1 LIGSVVS
8 HYRVV
13 ERLGGEDE
21 RSALYKAQDLQ
32 QERMVALQL
41 LPGGGGAD
49 DEAARQR
56 FAEESSRA
64 SSIGDPNI
72 GHVYEVGET
81 GDGRVFLAMAL
92 DEGEPLS
99 VRLARGPIGLEKALD
114 VGSQIAAGLASAHAE
129 GIVHG
134 ALDASQILVDAEGRV
149 RIVGFGAASLPGAA
163 ERARAYLSPQRLRG
177 APADPRGDLWS
188 LGVLLYEMI
197 AGVHPFPGTD
207 ALAGGPE
214 PLPPP
219 LPDDIPADLAGVV
232 TRALAPRLVDRY
244 ASAGEIRAALR
255 EAEGT
260 GALVRPVSGRSFPPR
275 SGSGLRRPPRPRPG
289 DAPPGGAS
297 GSVSPSSMTG
307 RVIGH
312 YVIREHLGGGGMGV
326 VYKAEDTRLER
337 TVALKFLPPELT
349 RDPMAKARFLQEARA
364 ASALEHPNI
373 CTIHEVDETDDGQ
386 LYLAMPA
393 YDGETLKRRIER
405 GPLPVGE
412 AVDIAIQI
420 GQGLAKAHRQGI
432 VHRDIKP
439 ANLIVTGDGIVK
451 ILDFGLAKLA
461 GAAGLTRAGFCLG
474 TPSYMSPEQARG
486 DVDHRTDLWSLG
498 VVLYEMVAGRPP
510 FRADTDQGII
520 YALLTDEPE
529 PLRKLR
535 PDAPAELEQI
545 VKGMLA
551 KDPEARYPSLEPAI
565 ADLRH
570 LAGVSTGLSRVSLL
584 HPVVRP
590 SRWKASALAAIGGLV
605 LIVAF
610 LLLRGPGGAGLG
622 GEKPLQRTNDSLTDL
637 EGRET
642 HPSLAADGSFFV
654 YAKDA
659 GGDSDIFWQ
668 RVGGGNPRNLTA
680 DSQADDSQPAL
691 SPDGKQIAFRSERD
705 GGGLYV
711 MGATGESAVRLTGE
725 GYDPA
730 WSPDG
735 AWIVY
740 AAEGVTDPRRRSY
753 VSKVFRVRVADGKV
767 EPIATGG
774 DAVQPSWSP
783 NNLRIAY
790 WGLATGTSKR
800 VVYTIPAGGVE
811 GGKPLAVTDGS
822 SMDWNPVWSPD
833 GSYLYFVSDRNR
845 TMTLWRVRID
855 ERSGKVQGD
864 PEDLTT
870 PAEWSG
876 FLSLSGDGKQIAYA
890 TRDGKANLE
899 SIGFDPV
906 AEKVV
911 GEPRPVTQGSRMV
924 RSGDVSPDGRWI
936 VYDTSLPQEDLYVS
950 SVDGEQVRQLTN
962 DAARDRIPRW
972 SPDGQRILFYS
983 DRGGSYQAWSI
994 RADGGD
1000 RRPLTPSTVRV
1011 FDSIWMPDGKGLAVL
1026 TADGPATVDLSKPLE
1041 QRLPERLPNAVQGDQ
1056 AFVPTSMSADRKW
1069 IIGEVQANTGG
1080 HGIARYS
1087 LERRQLE
1094 RLFPSGT
1101 VPVWVHGGKIAY
1113 IDAGK
1118 VFLLDVETR
1127 KSRLVQ
1133 APPPN
1138 TNSVYKMVTVAP
1150 DARTL
1155 YVLRSSDEGD
1165 IKLLRMR

>member
-13 ERLGGEDE
+13 ERLGGEGE
-21 RSALYKAQDLQ
+21 GAALYKAQDLQ
-32 QERMVALQL
+32 RERMVALQL

-81 GDGRVFLAMAL
+81 DDGRVFLAMAL

-99 VRLARGPIGLEKALD
+99 ARLARGPLSLEQAVD
-114 VGSQIAAGLASAHAE
+114 ICTQIAAGLASAHAE

-134 ALDASQILVDAEGRV
+134 ALDASQVLVDAEGRV
-149 RIVGFGAASLPGAA
+149 KIVGFGAAGLPGAA
-163 ERARAYLSPQRLRG
+163 GRARSYLSPQRLRG
-177 APADPRGDLWS
+177 NQADARGDLWS

-197 AGVHPFPGTD
+197 AGQHPFPGSD

-214 PLPPP
+214 PVPG
-219 LPDDIPADLAGVV
+219 DIPADLARIVS
-232 TRALAPRLVDRY
+232 RALAQRPGDRY
-244 ASAGEIRAALR
+244 GSAGEIRAALR
-255 EAEGT
+255 AAAGT
-260 GALVRPVSGRSFPPR
+260 GELARPARQADT
-275 SGSGLRRPPRPRPG
+275 GLRRAPRPPL
-289 DAPPGGAS
+289 DEAPRS
-297 GSVSPSSMTG
+297 SSPVG
-307 RVIGH
+307 RAIGH
-312 YVIREHLGGGGMGV
+312 YIIREHLGGGGMGV

-364 ASALEHPNI
+364 ASALDHPNI

-405 GPLPVGE
+405 GPVPLGE

-439 ANLIVTGDGIVK
+439 ANLMLTSDGIVK

-498 VVLYEMVAGRPP
+498 VVLYEMVTGRPP

-520 YALLTDEPE
+520 YALLTEEPE

-535 PDAPAELEQI
+535 PDAPPELEQI

-551 KDPEARYPSLEPAI
+551 KDPDARYPGLEPAL

-570 LAGVSTGLSRVSLL
+570 LTGVSKSLSGVSMLQ
-584 HPVVRP
+584 PVTRP
-590 SRWKASALAAIGGLV
+590 SRWKASAIAAITALV

-610 LLLRGPGGAGLG
+610 LLFRGWSGGGLG
-622 GEKPLQRTNDSLTDL
+622 GEKPLQRTNESLTDL

-654 YAKDA
+654 YAKEE

-680 DSQADDSQPAL
+680 ESTAEDSQPAL
-691 SPDGKQIAFRSERD
+691 SPDGQQIAFRSERD

-711 MGATGESAVRLTGE
+711 MGSTGESAVRLSGE

-753 VSKVFRVRVADGKV
+753 TSKLFRVHVADSKV
-767 EPIATGG
+767 EPVATGG

-783 NNLRIAY
+783 HSLRIAY
-790 WGLATGTSKR
+790 WGLDASTSRRVIWTVPTG
-800 VVYTIPAGGVE
+800 GGD
-811 GGKPLAVTDGS
+811 PLAVTDGGS
-822 SMDWNPVWSPD
+822 IDWNPVWSPD
-833 GSYLYFVSDRNR
+833 GQYLYFVSDRSR
-845 TMTLWRVRID
+845 SMTLWRVPID
-855 ERSGKVQGD
+855 ERSGRVKGD

-876 FLSLSGDGKQIAYA
+876 FLSVSGDGKQIAYA
-890 TRDGKANLE
+890 TRDDKSNLE
-899 SIGFDPV
+899 RIAFDPAV
-906 AEKVV
+906 ERVV
-911 GEPRPVTQGSRMV
+911 GEPAPVTQGSRMV
-924 RSGDVSPDGRWI
+924 RSADVSPDGRSI
-936 VYDTSLPQEDLYVS
+936 VFDTSLPQEDIYVIGA
-950 SVDGEQVRQLTN
+950 DGEAMRQLTN
-962 DAARDRIPRW
+962 DAARDRLPRW

-983 DRGGSYQAWSI
+983 DRNGSYQAWSI

-1000 RRPLTPSTVRV
+1000 RQPLTLQKDRI
-1011 FDSIWMPDGKGLAVL
+1011 FDSIWMPDGRQVVVL
-1026 TADGPATVDLSKPLE
+1026 LLTGGPALIDLSKPLD
-1041 QRLPERLPNAVQGDQ
+1041 QRQPQPLPNAVRRDET
-1056 AFVPTSMSADRKW
+1056 FIPTSRSQDGKW
-1069 IIGEVQANTGG
+1069 FAGELQNASGAKLGV
-1080 HGIARYS
+1080 ARYS
-1087 LERRQLE
+1087 IPDQRYEQL
-1094 RLFPSGT
+1094 LHSGSL
-1101 VPVWVHGGKIAY
+1101 PVWVRDKIAY
-1113 IDAGK
+1113 IDEGK
-1118 VFLLDVETR
+1118 VFLLDPEAR
-1127 KSRLVQ
+1127 KSHLVL
-1133 APPPN
+1133 APPSN
-1138 TNSVYKMVTVAP
+1138 TNSVFRLLTVAP
-1150 DARTL
+1150 DGRAL
-1155 YVLRSSDEGD
+1155 FLLRSSNEGD
-1165 IKLLRMR
+1165 IKLLRMQ

>member
-32 QERMVALQL
+32 QERVVALQL

-99 VRLARGPIGLEKALD
+99 VRLARGPIGVETALD

-149 RIVGFGAASLPGAA
+149 RIVGFGAGSLPGAA

-197 AGVHPFPGTD
+197 AAVHPFPGAD
-207 ALAGGPE
+207 ALVAGPE
-214 PLPPP
+214 PLPG
-219 LPDDIPADLAGVV
+219 DIPEDLARIV

-244 ASAGEIRAALR
+244 ASAGEIRADLR
-255 EAEGT
+255 SVERT
-260 GALVRPVSGRSFPPR
+260 GERTWSASPRSPRSLPPR
-275 SGSGLRRPPRPRPG
+275 APRPLSD
-289 DAPPGGAS
+289 DAPR
-297 GSVSPSSMTG
+297 PSSMTG

-337 TVALKFLPPELT
+337 IVALKFLPPELT

-373 CTIHEVDETDDGQ
+373 CTIHEVDETGDGQ

-520 YALLTDEPE
+520 YALLTDAPE

-535 PDAPAELEQI
+535 PDAPAELERI
-545 VKGMLA
+545 VKGMLD
-551 KDPEARYPSLEPAI
+551 KDPDARYPGLEPAL

-570 LAGVSTGLSRVSLL
+570 LAGVSTGLSRVSLS
-584 HPVVRP
+584 HPVARP
-590 SRWKASALAAIGGLV
+590 SRWKAPAIAAIGALV
-605 LIVAF
+605 LIVTV
-610 LLLRGPGGAGLG
+610 LLLRGPGGD
-622 GEKPLQRTNDSLTDL
+622 KPLQRTNESLTDL

-680 DSQADDSQPAL
+680 DAPADDSQPAL
-691 SPDGKQIAFRSERD
+691 SPEGKQIAFRSERG

-725 GYDPA
+725 GFDPA

-740 AAEGVTDPRRRSY
+740 ATEGVSDPRRRSNA
-753 VSKVFRVRVADGKV
+753 SRLLRVRVVDAKV

-783 NNLRIAY
+783 HNLRIAY
-790 WGLATGTSKR
+790 WGLAAGTAKR
-800 VVYTIPAGGVE
+800 VIWTIPVA
-811 GGKPLAVTDGS
+811 GGKPLAVTDGGS
-822 SMDWNPVWSPD
+822 IDWNPVWSPD

-845 TMTLWRVRID
+845 TMTLWRVPID

-876 FLSLSGDGKQIAYA
+876 FLSLSGDGRQIAYA

-899 SIGFDPV
+899 SIGFDPA
-906 AEKVV
+906 AERVV

-924 RSGDVSPDGRWI
+924 RSADASPDGHWI
-936 VYDTSLPQEDLYVS
+936 VYDTSLPQEDLYVVS
-950 SVDGEQVRQLTN
+950 TDGEQMRQLTN
-962 DAARDRIPRW
+962 DAAHDRVPRW
-972 SPDGQRILFYS
+972 SPDGRRILFYS
-983 DRGGSYQAWSI
+983 DRNGIYQPWSI

-1000 RRPLTPSTVRV
+1000 RQPLTAIKNRIS
-1011 FDSIWMPDGKGLAVL
+1011 DSIWTPDGKWLVVLPVDGL
-1026 TADGPATVDLSKPLE
+1026 PSMVDLSKPLE
-1041 QRLPERLPNAVQGDQ
+1041 QRRLEPFPNAVQGDQ
-1056 AFVPTSMSADRKW
+1056 VFIPTSWSPDGKW
-1069 IIGEVQANTGG
+1069 FAGEVQTTTEKL
-1080 HGIARYS
+1080 GIARYS
-1087 LERRQLE
+1087 ILGGHYELLYGQGSL
-1094 RLFPSGT
+1094 
-1101 VPVWVHGGKIAY
+1101 PVWVRDKIIY
-1113 IDAGK
+1113 VDAGK
-1118 VFLLDVETR
+1118 VFLLDPETR
-1127 KSRLVQ
+1127 KSRLIL

-1138 TNSVYKMVTVAP
+1138 TNSVYKLVTVAP
-1150 DARTL
+1150 GGRAL
-1155 YVLRSSDEGD
+1155 YLLRSSDEGD
-1165 IKLLRMR
+1165 IKILRMQ

>member
-1 LIGSVVS
+1 
-8 HYRVV
+8 
-13 ERLGGEDE
+13 
-21 RSALYKAQDLQ
+21 
-32 QERMVALQL
+32 MT
-41 LPGGGGAD
+41 
-49 DEAARQR
+49 
-56 FAEESSRA
+56 A
-64 SSIGDPNI
+64 SS
-72 GHVYEVGET
+72 T
-81 GDGRVFLAMAL
+81 
-92 DEGEPLS
+92 
-99 VRLARGPIGLEKALD
+99 
-114 VGSQIAAGLASAHAE
+114 
-129 GIVHG
+129 
-134 ALDASQILVDAEGRV
+134 
-149 RIVGFGAASLPGAA
+149 
-163 ERARAYLSPQRLRG
+163 SPCR
-177 APADPRGDLWS
+177 
-188 LGVLLYEMI
+188 
-197 AGVHPFPGTD
+197 H
-207 ALAGGPE
+207 
-214 PLPPP
+214 
-219 LPDDIPADLAGVV
+219 
-232 TRALAPRLVDRY
+232 
-244 ASAGEIRAALR
+244 
-255 EAEGT
+255 
-260 GALVRPVSGRSFPPR
+260 
-275 SGSGLRRPPRPRPG
+275 
-289 DAPPGGAS
+289 
-297 GSVSPSSMTG
+297 
-307 RVIGH
+307 
-312 YVIREHLGGGGMGV
+312 
-326 VYKAEDTRLER
+326 
-337 TVALKFLPPELT
+337 
-349 RDPMAKARFLQEARA
+349 
-364 ASALEHPNI
+364 
-373 CTIHEVDETDDGQ
+373 
-386 LYLAMPA
+386 

-498 VVLYEMVAGRPP
+498 VVLYEMVTGRPP

-520 YALLTDEPE
+520 YALLTEEPE

-551 KDPEARYPSLEPAI
+551 KDPGSRYPGLEPAI
-565 ADLRH
+565 ADLRL
-570 LAGVSTGLSRVSLL
+570 LAGVSTGLSRISLS

-590 SRWKASALAAIGGLV
+590 SRWKAPALAAIGALV

-610 LLLRGPGGAGLG
+610 LLLRGPGEAGLG

-668 RVGGGNPRNLTA
+668 RAGGGNPRNLTA

-691 SPDGKQIAFRSERD
+691 SPDGEQIAFRSERD

-711 MGATGESAVRLTGE
+711 MGATGESAVRVSGE
-725 GYDPA
+725 GFDPA

-740 AAEGVTDPRRRSY
+740 ATQEVTDPRRRSY
-753 VSKVFRVRVADGKV
+753 VSKLWRLRLADGTR
-767 EPIATGG
+767 ERIETGG

-790 WGLATGTSKR
+790 WGLATGTAKR
-800 VVYTIPAGGVE
+800 VIWTIPVAGGR
-811 GGKPLAVTDGS
+811 PSAVTDGGAI
-822 SMDWNPVWSPD
+822 DWNPVWSPD
-833 GSYLYFVSDRNR
+833 GRYLYFVSDRNR
-845 TMTLWRVRID
+845 TMTLWRVPID

-906 AEKVV
+906 ADRVA

-924 RSGDVSPDGRWI
+924 RSADASPDGRWI
-936 VYDTSLPQEDLYVS
+936 VYDTSLPQEDLYVVS
-950 SVDGEQVRQLTN
+950 TDGEQVRQLTN
-962 DAARDRIPRW
+962 DAAHDRVPRW
-972 SPDGQRILFYS
+972 SPDGRRILFYS
-983 DRGGSYQAWSI
+983 DRGGTYQAWSI

-1000 RRPLTPSTVRV
+1000 RQPLTATKERIS
-1011 FDSIWMPDGKGLAVL
+1011 DSIWMPDGKRLVVL
-1026 TADGPATVDLSKPLE
+1026 PVDGFPATVDLSKPLE
-1041 QRLPERLPNAVQGDQ
+1041 QRRLEPFPNAVQGGQ
-1056 AFVPTSMSADRKW
+1056 VFIPTSWSPDGKW
-1069 IIGEVQANTGG
+1069 FTGEVQTATGEL
-1080 HGIARYS
+1080 GIARYS
-1087 LERRQLE
+1087 IQGERYEL
-1094 RLFPSGT
+1094 LYNHGSL
-1101 VPVWVHGGKIAY
+1101 PVWVRDKIVY

-1118 VFLLDVETR
+1118 VFLLNPGTR
-1127 KSRLVQ
+1127 KSRLIL

-1138 TNSVYKMVTVAP
+1138 TNSVYKLVTVAP
-1150 DARTL
+1150 GGRTL
-1155 YVLRSSDEGD
+1155 YLLRSSDEGD
-1165 IKLLRMR
+1165 IKLLRMQ

>member
-13 ERLGGEDE
+13 ERLGGGDE
-21 RSALYKAQDLQ
+21 GAALYKAQDLQ
-32 QERMVALQL
+32 RERMVALQL
-41 LPGGGGAD
+41 LPGGGAD
-49 DEAARQR
+49 GEVARQR

-99 VRLARGPIGLEKALD
+99 ARLARGPLGLEQAVH
-114 VGSQIAAGLASAHAE
+114 VGTQVAAGLASAHAE
-129 GIVHG
+129 EIVHG
-134 ALDASQILVDAEGRV
+134 ALDASQVLIDAEGQV
-149 RIVGFGAASLPGAA
+149 KIVGFGAGGLPGAA
-163 ERARAYLSPQRLRG
+163 ERARSYLSPQRLRG
-177 APADPRGDLWS
+177 GSADTRGDLWS

-197 AGVHPFPGTD
+197 SGRHPFPGSD
-207 ALAGGPE
+207 ALAGSPE
-214 PLPPP
+214 PLPG
-219 LPDDIPADLAGVV
+219 DIPADLARLV
-232 TRALAPRLVDRY
+232 TRALAPRSGDRY
-244 ASAGEIRAALR
+244 SSAGEIRAALR
-255 EAEGT
+255 EIEGT
-260 GALVRPVSGRSFPPR
+260 GALARPARQVD
-275 SGSGLRRPPRPRPG
+275 SGLRRTPRPLPD
-289 DAPPGGAS
+289 DAPR
-297 GSVSPSSMTG
+297 PSSLVG
-307 RVIGH
+307 RAIGH

-349 RDPMAKARFLQEARA
+349 RDPMAKTRFLQEARA
-364 ASALEHPNI
+364 ASALDHPNI
-373 CTIHEVDETDDGQ
+373 CTVHEVDETDDGQ

-405 GPLPVGE
+405 GPLAVGE

-439 ANLIVTGDGIVK
+439 ANLIITSDGIVK

-498 VVLYEMVAGRPP
+498 VVLYEMVTGRPP

-520 YALLTDEPE
+520 YALLTEEPE

-535 PDAPAELEQI
+535 PDAPPELEQI

-551 KDPEARYPSLEPAI
+551 KDPDARYPSLEPAL

-570 LAGVSTGLSRVSLL
+570 LTGMSSTLSRVSMLQ
-584 HPVVRP
+584 PATRP
-590 SRWKASALAAIGGLV
+590 SRWKTSAIAAIAALALTLVVLLVRGLDV
-605 LIVAF
+605 
-610 LLLRGPGGAGLG
+610 GGLG
-622 GEKPLQRTNDSLTDL
+622 GEKPLQRTNESLTDL

-654 YAKDA
+654 YAREA
-659 GGDSDIFWQ
+659 GDDSNIFWQ

-680 DSQADDSQPAL
+680 DSPADDSQPAL
-691 SPDGKQIAFRSERD
+691 SPDGQRIAFRSERD
-705 GGGLYV
+705 GGGLYL
-711 MGATGESAVRLTGE
+711 MGATGESVVRLTGE

-740 AAEGVTDPRRRSY
+740 ATEGVSDPRRRSNA
-753 VSKVFRVRVADGKV
+753 SRIFRVRLADGKV

-790 WGLATGTSKR
+790 WGLTADTFKR
-800 VVYTIPAGGVE
+800 ILWTIPVE
-811 GGKPLAVTDGS
+811 GGKPVAVTDGAAI
-822 SMDWNPVWSPD
+822 DWNPVWSPD
-833 GSYLYFVSDRNR
+833 GRYLYFVSDRNLS
-845 TMTLWRVRID
+845 MTLWRVRID
-855 ERSGKVQGD
+855 ERSGRVQGS

-876 FLSLSGDGKQIAYA
+876 FLSVAGDGKQIAYA
-890 TRDGKANLE
+890 TRDDKANVE
-899 SIGFDPV
+899 RIAFDPV
-906 AEKVV
+906 AFRVT
-911 GEPRPVTQGSRMV
+911 GEPEPVTQGSRMV
-924 RSGDVSPDGRWI
+924 RSSDVSPDGRSI
-936 VYDTSLPQEDLYVS
+936 VFDTSLPQEDIFIIGA
-950 SVDGEQVRQLTN
+950 DGQAMRQLTN
-962 DAARDRIPRW
+962 DAARDRLPRW

-983 DRGGSYQAWSI
+983 DRSGSYQAWSI

-1000 RRPLTPSTVRV
+1000 RQPLTREEKDRV
-1011 FDSIWMPDGKGLAVL
+1011 VDSIWMPDGRRIVVL
-1026 TADGPATVDLSKPLE
+1026 LTNGPALIDLSKPLE
-1041 QRLPERLPNAVQGDQ
+1041 QRHPEPLPNAVQGGEI
-1056 AFVPTSMSADRKW
+1056 FIPTSRSRDGKW
-1069 IIGEVQANTGG
+1069 FAGEIQGLDGAKL
-1080 HGIARYS
+1080 GIARYS
-1087 LERRQLE
+1087 IPGQRYE
-1094 RLFPSGT
+1094 RLHSGAL
-1101 VPVWVHGGKIAY
+1101 PVWVRDRIFY
-1113 IDAGK
+1113 IEGGK
-1118 VFLLDVETR
+1118 VFLLDLETR
-1127 KSRLVQ
+1127 MSRLVFS
-1133 APPPN
+1133 PPPN
-1138 TNSVYKMVTVAP
+1138 TNSVFRQLIVAP
-1150 DARTL
+1150 DGRTL
-1155 YVLRSSDEGD
+1155 YLLRSSDEGD
-1165 IKLLRMR
+1165 IKLLRMQ